1 MNCQINC
8 TNNTNEKEKTTETT
22 ETTATTATTEII
34 VGANNNGN
42 GIGKSFLVKGFNKH
56 FDEFIEDV
64 QNVFPEDDEVKTM
77 KNLLS
82 LFKKTNPKLVLDYWN
97 TYIRIPYQ
105 EPIENGDIS
114 FFIYKDYSSD
124 VTMTDGICSF
134 IERLRGYVKNMA
146 EENQQKSMKYI
157 QNLCN
162 LTKMYYG

>member
-8 TNNTNEKEKTTETT
+8 TNNNNTTNENA
-22 ETTATTATTEII
+22 TTATTATTATIT
-34 VGANNNGN
+34 GTNNSGI

-64 QNVFPEDDEVKTM
+64 ENVFPEDDEVKTM

-97 TYIRIPYQ
+97 MYIRIPYQ

-114 FFIYKDYSSD
+114 FFINKDYSAD
-124 VTMTDGICSF
+124 VTMTDGICNF